1 MSASEGFQE
10 FVKDQLA
17 DFGPVAIRRMFGG
30 AGVYAGQVMFALI
43 ADDTLYLKADGTTAP
58 AFEAEGMAAFTYAA
72 KGGKPIS
79 MSYWEVPPRLLEEP
93 DELAAWAREA
103 YAIARAAKKPAR
115 KKAAKNKTAAKKKPR
130 KRTSSP

>member
-17 DFGPVAIRRMFGG
+17 GFGPVAIRRMFGG
-30 AGVYAGQVMFALI
+30 AGVYAGEVMFALI

-58 AFEAEGMAAFTYAA
+58 AFEAEGMAAFTYTA
-72 KGGKPIS
+72 KGRKPVS

-93 DELAAWAREA
+93 DELAIWAREA
-103 YAIARAAKKPAR
+103 YEIACAAKKPTRKTATKTTAR
-115 KKAAKNKTAAKKKPR
+115 KTKPR
-130 KRTSSP
+130 ERTSSA